1 MCASDV
7 CGEPVLSY
15 VRSSMCGWDTSESYE
30 CESTDMFRN
39 GAPLSRTKRRAH
51 VPLAAVMGSE
61 STLEAIESLFVD
73 ATPIDQDDGPVPVV
87 KIDYAPAFSR
97 VMGFFRR
104 VLVDGEHSARA
115 LLLSAGER
123 KQARV
128 RLCVSAYLP
137 LCASFLAPQPSSS
150 TMRPTTRLGSSVVG
164 ASVSCTRAR
173 GRRRRGRRRGVRSCS
188 TARSS
193 A

>member
-1 MCASDV
+1 M
-7 CGEPVLSY
+7 
-15 VRSSMCGWDTSESYE
+15 
-30 CESTDMFRN
+30 
-39 GAPLSRTKRRAH
+39 
-51 VPLAAVMGSE
+51 PLAAAMGSE

-137 LCASFLAPQPSSS
+137 LCTPRFSPRSRHRAQRGQLHGLAVPSSVH
-150 TMRPTTRLGSSVVG
+150 P
-164 ASVSCTRAR
+164 RAAQ
-173 GRRRRGRRRGVRSCS
+173 G
-188 TARSS
+188 
-193 A
+193 